1 MRYAI
6 TLQQS
11 NGRSSAQATLITNN
25 KCNRTR
31 NIGIGDSLLDALSQA
46 CNMPRLELTTFED
59 ELELCRSM
67 LRGKSVICETVGT
80 RLRVLS
86 LEH

>member
-6 TLQQS
+6 TLQQK
-11 NGRSSAQATLITNN
+11 NGRNSAQATLITNS

-31 NIGIGDSLLDALSQA
+31 NIGTGETLLDAISQA
-46 CNMPRLELTTFED
+46 CTMPRLELTTFED

-86 LEH
+86 LEN